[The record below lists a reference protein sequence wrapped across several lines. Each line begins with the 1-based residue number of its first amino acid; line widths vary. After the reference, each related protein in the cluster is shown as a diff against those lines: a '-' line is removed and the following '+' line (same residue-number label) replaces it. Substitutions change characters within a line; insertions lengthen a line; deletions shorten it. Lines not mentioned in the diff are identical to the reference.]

1 MILIYIYI
9 DTHSWEFLD
18 FDPQRLAQDMSH
30 VPLMQRSVQLSSW
43 WRKTAPQKRPG
54 VLC

>member
-1 MILIYIYI
+1 MILVYIYI
-9 DTHSWEFLD
+9 HSWDFLD

-30 VPLMQRSVQLSSW
+30 VPLMQRVVSSAE
-43 WRKTAPQKRPG
+43 WRIFRKPQKRPG